1 MDGII
6 KYIERELKS
15 DLDMGFDLGVVLSSK
30 EAQVLVDAYKQLKHK
45 IMILEKPWME
55 QEFFCK
61 HTVRSDKG
69 IACELTNSWCVH
81 VNNQDRCITF
91 EEEE

>member
-1 MDGII
+1 MGLE
-6 KYIERELKS
+6 YTQGQAHRLSVTVERLK
-15 DLDMGFDLGVVLSSK
+15 K
-30 EAQVLVDAYKQLKHK
+30 ENKQLKHK

-69 IACELTNSWCVH
+69 IACELSRAWCGY

-91 EEEE
+91 EEGEE